1 MSSFCFFRL
10 FLFNYLHKN
19 IANRVSIL
27 RFKKQLHLSKV
38 YDILFYEK
46 MQAFSLAE
54 CLFVRQ
60 IQEEERMRIGLLG
73 FGVVGRGVYELTQPR
88 SDMSVAK
95 VVCLEDVSL
104 PDAEVT
110 KNFQDVITDDSIDT
124 IVEAM
129 GGLHPAY
136 EFVKAAIEAGKNIV
150 TSNKALVCTFY
161 DELIPLAK
169 EKGVCF
175 RCTAAVGGG
184 IGWLS
189 ELERARRMQ
198 TIERVG
204 GIMNG
209 TCNYIL
215 DSMTRLGLSYADALS
230 QAQALGYAEA
240 NPTTDVEG
248 IDTWHKVILSS
259 NIAFGV
265 SLEHDSVPVAGISQI
280 KASDIENFTSHDLVC
295 KLISTGKCKD
305 GNVSAY
311 VQPTLVKVG
320 QPESAVPAN
329 YNLITFVGSASD
341 RMSFYG
347 QGAGRYPTA
356 YNVVQDCADVLL
368 GRGFYS
374 PYGEK
379 VAAKN
384 TDTLCYY
391 VSGVKDT
398 WLKDNTAETWGDAVI
413 TGPDSVEAI
422 HAWRKNN
429 PNAFIAAFAEG

>member
-1 MSSFCFFRL
+1 M
-10 FLFNYLHKN
+10 K
-19 IANRVSIL
+19 
-27 RFKKQLHLSKV
+27 
-38 YDILFYEK
+38 
-46 MQAFSLAE
+46 
-54 CLFVRQ
+54 
-60 IQEEERMRIGLLG
+60 IGLLG
-73 FGVVGRGVYELTQPR
+73 FGVVGRGVYDLTATR
-88 SDMSVAK
+88 DDMKVAK
-95 VVCLEDVSL
+95 VVCLEDVTL

-110 KNFQDVITDDSIDT
+110 KNFQDVLNDDTIDT
-124 IVEAM
+124 VVEAM

-136 EFVKAAIEAGKNIV
+136 EFVRAAIEAGKHIV
-150 TSNKALVCTFY
+150 TSNKALVASFY

-198 TIERVG
+198 TIEKVG

-215 DSMTRLGLSYADALS
+215 DSMTRLGLTYADALS

-259 NIAFGV
+259 NIAFGI
-265 SLEHDSVPVAGISQI
+265 SLDTDTVPVAGISKI
-280 KASDIENFTSHDLVC
+280 RAADVENFTAHGLVC
-295 KLISTGKCKD
+295 KLISTGKCQD
-305 GNVSAY
+305 GKVSAY
-311 VQPTLVKVG
+311 VQPTLVKQG
-320 QPESAVPAN
+320 EPESAVPAN
-329 YNLITFVGSASD
+329 YNLITFVGAASG

-356 YNVVQDCADVLL
+356 YNVVQDCADVLA
-368 GRGFYS
+368 GKGFYS

-384 TDTLCYY
+384 TDVLSYY
-391 VSGVKDT
+391 VSGAADS
-398 WLKDNTAETWGDAVI
+398 WLKDNTQETWGDAVI
-413 TGPDSVEAI
+413 TKPVSVEEM
-422 HAWRKNN
+422 HAWRKAN
-429 PNAFIAAFAEG
+429 PEAFIAAFAEN